1 MFAAVV
7 LLVLCQQP
15 FDRTRS
21 AEAVQM
27 TMSAESAVQTAS
39 KFQGVRAKREFAE
52 RFNHLVSALKDF
64 EAAYSSNHGE
74 VWPVKQ
80 AAKLDS
86 AMRQLSTAP
95 GWRAGN

>member
-7 LLVLCQQP
+7 LLVLGQQP

-21 AEAVQM
+21 AEAAQM
-27 TMSAESAVQTAS
+27 MMSAESAVQTAS
-39 KFQGVRAKREFAE
+39 KLQGVRAKREFAE
-52 RFNHLVSALKDF
+52 RFNHLVSAQ
-64 EAAYSSNHGE
+64 GE

-86 AMRQLSTAP
+86 AMRQLYTAP